1 MTVTHQQER
10 RALNEGI
17 EDVFMETSRYSAGI
31 RTYFEI
37 RRGTIKDLFEEFYFN
52 FSWLVELT
60 EGLEE
65 MGKEQEIFSE
75 INNWL
80 DNSDNEDMK
89 TRCENGRSIFKKF
102 KTRLSAKGL
111 FSLPSRGR

>member
-1 MTVTHQQER
+1 MTLQQQER
-10 RALNEGI
+10 RALNDGI

-31 RTYFEI
+31 RTYYEI

-65 MGKEQEIFSE
+65 LSKEKEIFDE

-80 DNSDNEDMK
+80 DNSDNVDMK
-89 TRCENGRSIFKKF
+89 ARCESGRNIFKKF
-102 KTRLSAKGL
+102 KTRISAKGL
-111 FSLPSRGR
+111 LALPARGR